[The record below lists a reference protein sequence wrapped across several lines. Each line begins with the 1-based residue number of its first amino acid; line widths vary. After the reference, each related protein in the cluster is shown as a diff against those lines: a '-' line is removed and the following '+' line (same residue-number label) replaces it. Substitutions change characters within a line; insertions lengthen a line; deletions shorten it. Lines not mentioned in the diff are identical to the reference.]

1 MWATGSCSS
10 SPVVM
15 YKQLRKQNKSAV
27 FFKTTA
33 AHAHLC
39 DTQPSPPKCERVT
52 AFCVVVFL
60 LSRSLF
66 FGYYSCSCWL
76 SIFLIFSALKMPCSP
91 PSGQKTTMHCTLTKQ
106 LFGHF
111 FCLVFFFLFSR
122 ETHKRSRNQLHME
135 NFKSSLVNYLREN
148 SNSKLVHLFFL
159 FFFLNGPGQTKSCP
173 ALLFVKNKE
182 FPRLSVFCLFFFFSK
197 MVTKDLAE
205 NRILL

>member
-1 MWATGSCSS
+1 MMGDTCRGFSVSYLPAGWRRPAWRRTFSCLRVGNQLQLLWFVVVCCFREANAVWATGSCSS

-15 YKQLRKQNKSAV
+15 YKQLRKQNKNAV
-27 FFKTTA
+27 FLKTTA

-60 LSRSLF
+60 LSRSLFFF

-111 FCLVFFFLFSR
+111 FLFGVFLLV
-122 ETHKRSRNQLHME
+122 
-135 NFKSSLVNYLREN
+135 
-148 SNSKLVHLFFL
+148 
-159 FFFLNGPGQTKSCP
+159 
-173 ALLFVKNKE
+173 
-182 FPRLSVFCLFFFFSK
+182 
-197 MVTKDLAE
+197 
-205 NRILL
+205 